1 MKSPSLLVCVVALAG
16 LAGCAAQSE
25 NFDDRDWTQEK
36 ASEGGA
42 WREVESM
49 SGAQEQAEINN
60 KSYELRGV
68 RHDLMMAANAKPES
82 RCTCID
88 VVVGRPSQ
96 GKFRWAGE
104 RPAVSPNHLVVALRT
119 QGSECADARKN
130 RRPSIQAVDHR
141 GNDVIVV
148 IEELTF
154 DRPQALGAI
163 VRKPNADGGLF
174 VRPAGKNVPY
184 ARSVATA
191 GKCRVGL
198 TADQVTTV
206 GAKQ

>member
-1 MKSPSLLVCVVALAG
+1 VKSPSLLVCVVALAG
-16 LAGCAAQSE
+16 LTGCAAQSE
-25 NFDDRDWTQEK
+25 
-36 ASEGGA
+36 
-42 WREVESM
+42 VESL
-49 SGAQEQAEINN
+49 SGAQEQAEVDN
-60 KSYELRGV
+60 KRYELRGV
-68 RHDLMMAANAKPES
+68 RHDLMMAANAQAES
-82 RCTCID
+82 RCSCID
-88 VVVGRPSQ
+88 VVVGRPGQ

-104 RPAVSPNHLVVALRT
+104 RPAVSPNHLVVAFRT
-119 QGSECADARKN
+119 KGSQCADAPKN
-130 RRPSIQAVDHR
+130 RRPSIQAVDQQ

-174 VRPAGKNVPY
+174 VRPASKSVPY
-184 ARSVATA
+184 ARSANRV

-198 TADQVTTV
+198 SADQVTTV